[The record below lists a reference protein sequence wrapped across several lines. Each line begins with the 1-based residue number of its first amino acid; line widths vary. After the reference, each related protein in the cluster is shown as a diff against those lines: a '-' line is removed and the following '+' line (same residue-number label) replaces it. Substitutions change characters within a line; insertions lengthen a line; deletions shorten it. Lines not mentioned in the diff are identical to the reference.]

1 MLVSLRNTGNTT
13 TFISQDY
20 QMLDEGL
27 TLETSASETH
37 YNGQFTMST
46 KLVKPSYIVYPTK
59 VSLETYPVD

>member
-37 YNGQFTMST
+37 YNGQCTLST
-46 KLVKPSYIVYPTK
+46 QLLKPKHIVHPTK